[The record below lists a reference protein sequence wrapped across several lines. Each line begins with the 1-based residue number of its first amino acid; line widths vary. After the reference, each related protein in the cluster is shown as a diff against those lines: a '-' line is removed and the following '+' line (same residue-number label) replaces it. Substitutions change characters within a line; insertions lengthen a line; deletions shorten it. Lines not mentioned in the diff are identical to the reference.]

1 MIFFRLS
8 GTFSG
13 PSHSDNRGLAE
24 LLFGSDTS
32 LGPTVFP
39 DDRKSISAL
48 LHVLYNCWP
57 RRRANQRQ
65 KIMVRC
71 PLVRR
76 FKVGNVYT
84 HLWEIATKEEVAG
97 LCSSALEHER
107 ELVQLEMSST
117 LHDSFFFL
125 RLFFGFFWTIFL
137 AVSICHWNCGVLL
150 QLLPSLYFVRS
161 GKKFVWR
168 A

>member
-1 MIFFRLS
+1 
-8 GTFSG
+8 
-13 PSHSDNRGLAE
+13 
-24 LLFGSDTS
+24 
-32 LGPTVFP
+32 
-39 DDRKSISAL
+39 
-48 LHVLYNCWP
+48 
-57 RRRANQRQ
+57 
-65 KIMVRC
+65 MVRC

-125 RLFFGFFWTIFL
+125 RLFFGFFWTIFFL
-137 AVSICHWNCGVLL
+137 RSQFVTEIVVFCCKSFFQVFILL
-150 QLLPSLYFVRS
+150 DLGKNLFEGRKKCRKINIGPRITLLLL
-161 GKKFVWR
+161 KKHGFGYINVYIYI
-168 A
+168 